1 MIFHLLCPGSGSCW
15 KPGLRFCA
23 HTDGVRGQEDCGGS
37 GIVVLD
43 RGPGDRD
50 SGDRDSV
57 VLGIVQC
64 SCSWISSAPMA
75 YLPIVL

>member
-1 MIFHLLCPGSGSCW
+1 MLVIWAKAVLTPTRFEGKKAVAVLGSW
-15 KPGLRFCA
+15 
-23 HTDGVRGQEDCGGS
+23 
-37 GIVVLD
+37 IVD
-43 RGPGDRD
+43 RDFGDRD
-50 SGDRDSV
+50 SGDRDFGDRDSV

>member
-1 MIFHLLCPGSGSCW
+1 MSRFWRLLEAW
-15 KPGLRFCA
+15 AK
-23 HTDGVRGQEDCGGS
+23 
-37 GIVVLD
+37 VVLTPTRFESKRTVAVLGSWIVD
-43 RGPGDRD
+43 RDSGDRD
-50 SGDRDSV
+50 SGDRNFGDRDSV